1 MLVQNY
7 VLIFVQNCLGMQ
19 TTTISGLRANIKHF
33 VDAVIESGDVV
44 IVNRGNTGAVLISLD
59 EYNSILGTAGILSSP
74 TWAASVRQGLR
85 EAEEGKGI
93 EVSLDEL

>member
-1 MLVQNY
+1 MFVRNY
-7 VLIFVQNCLGMQ
+7 VLIFVQNYYGMQ

-33 VDAVIESGDVV
+33 VDAVIESGDIV

-74 TWAASVRQGLR
+74 SWAESVRQGLR
-85 EAEEGKGI
+85 EVAEGKGI
-93 EVSLDEL
+93 EVSIDEL

>member
-1 MLVQNY
+1 
-7 VLIFVQNCLGMQ
+7 MQ

-74 TWAASVRQGLR
+74 TLAASVRQGLR

>member
-1 MLVQNY
+1 MFVQNY
-7 VLIFVQNCLGMQ
+7 VLIFVQNLCSMQ
-19 TTTISGLRANIKHF
+19 TTTISGLRANMKLF
-33 VDAVIESGDVV
+33 FDAVIESGDIV

-74 TWAASVRQGLR
+74 SWTESVRQGLR
-85 EAEEGKGI
+85 EVAEGKGI